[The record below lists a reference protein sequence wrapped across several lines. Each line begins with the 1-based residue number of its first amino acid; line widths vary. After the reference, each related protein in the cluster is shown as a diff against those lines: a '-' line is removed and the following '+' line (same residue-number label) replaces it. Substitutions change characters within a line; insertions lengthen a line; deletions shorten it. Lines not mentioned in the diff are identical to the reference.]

1 MFLERSGHSC
11 NCSRSIYL
19 HSCFSI
25 SLEKVKV
32 ELDDFGQLRLW
43 RLFLEQLFG
52 HAQVIGI
59 VAAALLVSL
68 VAETVTLVKLLV
80 AQFSLVSAVDWRLG
94 QEL

>member
-1 MFLERSGHSC
+1 MFVELKVLALFLDVHS
-11 NCSRSIYL
+11 S
-19 HSCFSI
+19 FSI
-25 SLEKVKV
+25 SLKKVKV
-32 ELDDFGQLRLW
+32 ELNDFGQLRLW
-43 RLFLEQLFG
+43 RLFLEQQFG

-59 VAAALLVSL
+59 VVAAILLSL